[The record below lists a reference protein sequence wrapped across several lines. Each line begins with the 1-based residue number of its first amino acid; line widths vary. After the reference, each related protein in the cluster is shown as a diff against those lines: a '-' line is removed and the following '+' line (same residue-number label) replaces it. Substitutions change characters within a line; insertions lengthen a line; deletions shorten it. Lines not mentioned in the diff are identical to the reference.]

1 MSQMPVATTVR
12 PAGRPAPVRPD
23 LRVVSGAPL
32 APRRLPFVL
41 LCSFILTAG
50 LFALLMINMQLASGT
65 YALHDLQQRSTVL
78 GQDEQKLR
86 ETLAAQESPSVLADK
101 AQELGLVAG
110 TAPVFLD
117 VSDGSVAG
125 EPTPAPTPTSPPT
138 PSPTP
143 TGESAASQAPAT
155 GPPSVP
161 RNSVPRNS
169 VPGENTAG

>member
-12 PAGRPAPVRPD
+12 PAGRPAPVRPE
-23 LRVVSGAPL
+23 LRVVSAAPL

-78 GQDEQKLR
+78 AQDEQKLR
-86 ETLAAQESPSVLADK
+86 ETLAAQESPSVLAEK
-101 AQELGLVAG
+101 AQALGLVAG

-117 VSDGSVAG
+117 VSDGSVTG
-125 EPTPAPTPTSPPT
+125 EPTPAPTPTQT
-138 PSPTP
+138 PSPTPSP
-143 TGESAASQAPAT
+143 TGESAAPQAPAT
-155 GPPSVP
+155 GSPYAS
-161 RNSVPRNS
+161 RDSA
-169 VPGENTAG
+169 PGDNTAG